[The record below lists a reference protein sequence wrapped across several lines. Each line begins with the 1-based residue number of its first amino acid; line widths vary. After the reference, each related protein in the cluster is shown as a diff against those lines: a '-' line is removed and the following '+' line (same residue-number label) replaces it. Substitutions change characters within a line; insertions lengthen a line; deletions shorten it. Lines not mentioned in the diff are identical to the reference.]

1 MGMDAKACLW
11 VGFRSEDGDF
21 SDLAAK
27 LTGSNGDFELQTIE
41 CSEEDTGFG
50 IVIFS
55 HDWDYGVVEFD
66 ASAIQ
71 HKVDKARA
79 AMTALLDEHA
89 IDLDV
94 GVWFQTDFS

>member
-1 MGMDAKACLW
+1 MGMDAKARLW

-21 SDLAAK
+21 SDLASN
-27 LTGSNGDFELQTIE
+27 LPGSAGDFELQTIK

-50 IVIFS
+50 IVVFS
-55 HDWDYGVVEFD
+55 HNWDFGVVEFD

-71 HKVDKARA
+71 HKVEKARA
-79 AMTALLDEHA
+79 ALVALLDEHE